1 MNTPITSGADVA
13 LFLDWENFKISLAVG
28 HRHPNVSALKEEV
41 SNYGRV
47 VVAKAYADWVT
58 RSPELRGA
66 SQFIN
71 DPPALYAAGIDPVYV
86 PTRLAHSGAS
96 PGRTTRVKN
105 SVDVKMTADCI
116 ECAHSYPNIGTYVL
130 VSGDSDF
137 IHVINALRTMGKRV
151 VIIGVS
157 WATSRRFADQVDELI
172 LYDVDVDA
180 VSAPEPQP
188 ASNGHNAGRA
198 AAARQELSA
207 IIATI
212 EDIVR
217 TERQAGGTPLLT
229 SIKQRLMRR
238 HPNFDEKKFGFSGF
252 KKLMSRV
259 AQEGNIQVV
268 TAGLVDWAIM
278 ADEEHPEEADGVAT
292 DGGQDAA
299 SDVVETPP
307 PGRRRR
313 FQGTP
318 ATETSNEAI
327 ADSTGDGAEEN
338 VPDQPADVATTATT
352 EENVPD
358 QAEELPAATVTVE
371 NESDQAAEP
380 AAVDAAIETV
390 EDQPAEPAP
399 PPVAEEHVEETAEVD
414 PELVSMLD
422 ETIASLKLPTQPED
436 DLNGARV
443 SDLIVMADTLERQ
456 QEGTR
461 HMAFNFLVTEV
472 CQALDQ
478 GIQEEYPEI
487 IQRWGQAHSKS
498 YVSKIVRELGN
509 ANLFVKGWQNVR
521 DEESGRRRRLSTFNL
536 NREHALVAKV
546 LQGRW

>member
-1 MNTPITSGADVA
+1 MNTPMNSGADVA

-58 RSPELRGA
+58 RAPELRGA

-86 PTRLAHSGAS
+86 PTRLAHSGAA

-188 ASNGHNAGRA
+188 AANGHNAGRA
-198 AAARQELSA
+198 AAMRQELSA

-259 AQEGNIQVV
+259 AQEGKIQVV

-278 ADEEHPEEADGVAT
+278 ADEEHPEETNDVSNNGA
-292 DGGQDAA
+292 QDAA
-299 SDVVETPP
+299 PDMVETPHQT
-307 PGRRRR
+307 RRRG

-318 ATETSNEAI
+318 ATETSNESI

-338 VPDQPADVATTATT
+338 VLDRPADAATTATT

-358 QAEELPAATVTVE
+358 QAEGATR
-371 NESDQAAEP
+371 
-380 AAVDAAIETV
+380 
-390 EDQPAEPAP
+390 
-399 PPVAEEHVEETAEVD
+399 
-414 PELVSMLD
+414 
-422 ETIASLKLPTQPED
+422 
-436 DLNGARV
+436 G
-443 SDLIVMADTLERQ
+443 
-456 QEGTR
+456 
-461 HMAFNFLVTEV
+461 
-472 CQALDQ
+472 
-478 GIQEEYPEI
+478 Y
-487 IQRWGQAHSKS
+487 
-498 YVSKIVRELGN
+498 
-509 ANLFVKGWQNVR
+509 R
-521 DEESGRRRRLSTFNL
+521 DGGRY
-536 NREHALVAKV
+536 A
-546 LQGRW
+546 